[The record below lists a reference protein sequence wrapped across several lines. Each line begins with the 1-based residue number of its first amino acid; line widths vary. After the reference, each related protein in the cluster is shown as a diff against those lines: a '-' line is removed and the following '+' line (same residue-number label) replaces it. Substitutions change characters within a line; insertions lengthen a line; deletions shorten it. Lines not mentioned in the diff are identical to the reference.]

1 MANPTAR
8 EQELLELT
16 NRMRANPAA
25 ELPLLLNS
33 ADPQVVNALNYF
45 KVDRNLLATQWS
57 TLIAASPLAWSSQLN
72 DVAVAHNQKMIQY
85 DQQSHDVGLYDSAG
99 NLITA
104 YEPSFTGRFAA
115 VNYNFSYVGENIFAY
130 ADSTFATQASWA
142 IDWGGTAATGGIQ
155 NPAGHR
161 DNIMLSLFREAGFS
175 IIDEANPNTQVG
187 PLVVTGE
194 FGNRNALNGKA
205 WLLGVA
211 FQDTN
216 KNGWYEAGEG
226 LSDVQVEIT
235 GINGTTFSNKLTVGT
250 AGGYQYLLNPG
261 QYKID
266 FSRNGIVINSK
277 TTLISATA
285 PANVKIDIVLP
296 ILNNITATRND
307 YNGDGKSDILW
318 RNDYGSVALWQM
330 NGATVTSGS
339 LTSVPTI
346 DPSWKAA
353 GTGVFNGDG
362 KSDVLWRND
371 NGSVAVWRMNGS
383 TVVSS
388 SLTSTPSIDN
398 SWKAAGT
405 GDYNG
410 DGKSDILW
418 RNDNGSIAVW
428 TMDGATVTSSALTST
443 PSLDNS
449 WKVSGNSD
457 FNGDGKSDI
466 LWRND
471 DGSVALWQMNGAAI
485 TASTAVAKVATD
497 WKIAGT
503 GDFDGDSKA
512 DILWRN
518 DNGRVALWQMNGA
531 AITSSSLTSTPSQD
545 SSQTI
550 AGISDYNGDG
560 KADILWRKD
569 TGAVEIWQMNGSTV
583 VSSTLTSVAADGSN
597 WKIAAP
603 TI

>member
-33 ADPQVVNALNYF
+33 ADPGVVGSLSYF
-45 KVDRNLLATQWS
+45 NVDRNLLATQWS
-57 TLIAASPLAWSSQLN
+57 TLTATAPLAWSSQLN
-72 DVAVAHNQKMIQY
+72 DAAFAHNQKMIQY
-85 DQQSHDVGLYDSAG
+85 DQQSHHVGVYDSLG
-99 NLITA
+99 NFIA
-104 YEPSFTGRFAA
+104 YEPNLSGRVSA
-115 VNYNFSYVGENIFAY
+115 VNYNLTNVGENIFAY
-130 ADSTFATQASWA
+130 AESAFQAHASFA

-161 DNIMLSLFREAGFS
+161 VAIMSSNYRELGLS
-175 IIDEANPNTQVG
+175 ITDETSPSTGVG
-187 PLVVTGE
+187 PLVVTQN
-194 FGNRNALNGKA
+194 FGNRSALNGKA

-216 KNGWYEAGEG
+216 KDGWYDAGEG

-285 PANVKIDIVLP
+285 PANVKID
-296 ILNNITATRND
+296 LNNIAATRND
-307 YNGDGKSDILW
+307 FNGDGKSDILW
-318 RNDYGSVALWQM
+318 RNDFGSVAVWQM
-330 NGATVTSGS
+330 NGATVTAGS
-339 LTSVPTI
+339 LTSIPNI
-346 DPSWKAA
+346 DASWKAA
-353 GTGVFNGDG
+353 GTGDFNGDR
-362 KSDVLWRND
+362 KSDILWRNT
-371 NGSVAVWRMNGS
+371 NGSIALWTMDGA
-383 TVVSS
+383 TVKSS
-388 SLTSTPSIDN
+388 SLTSTPSLDH
-398 SWKAAGT
+398 SWTTAGT

-410 DGKSDILW
+410 DGKADILW
-418 RNDNGSIAVW
+418 RNTNGGIVVW
-428 TMDGATVTSSALTST
+428 TMDGATMTSSSKTST
-443 PSLDNS
+443 PSLDPS
-449 WKVSGNSD
+449 WKVAGNSD

-485 TASTAVAKVATD
+485 TASTAVAKVSTD

-503 GDFDGDSKA
+503 GDFNGDGKA

-518 DNGRVALWQMNGA
+518 DNGTISLWQMDGA
-531 AITSSSLTSTPSQD
+531 TLVAGNKTSTSSLD
-545 SSQTI
+545 SSWNV
-550 AGISDYNGDG
+550 AGIGDYNGDG
-560 KADILWRKD
+560 KSDILWRNAGGTAVVWTMD
-569 TGAVEIWQMNGSTV
+569 GANV
-583 VSSTLTSVAADGSN
+583 VSSALTSVAADGN
-597 WKIAAP
+597 GWKVAAP
-603 TI
+603 II

>member
-1 MANPTAR
+1 MANPNAR

-250 AGGYQYLLNPG
+250 AGGYQDLLNPG

-285 PANVKIDIVLP
+285 PANVKID
-296 ILNNITATRND
+296 LNNIAATRND
-307 YNGDGKSDILW
+307 FNGDGKSDILW
-318 RNDYGSVALWQM
+318 RNDFGSVAVWQM
-330 NGATVTSGS
+330 NGATVTAGS
-339 LTSVPTI
+339 LTSIPNI
-346 DPSWKAA
+346 DASWKAA
-353 GTGVFNGDG
+353 GTGDFNGDR
-362 KSDVLWRND
+362 KSDILWRNT
-371 NGSVAVWRMNGS
+371 NGSIALWTMDGA
-383 TVVSS
+383 TVKSS
-388 SLTSTPSIDN
+388 SLTSTPSLDH
-398 SWKAAGT
+398 SWTTAGT

-410 DGKSDILW
+410 DGKADILW
-418 RNDNGSIAVW
+418 RNTNGGIVVW
-428 TMDGATVTSSALTST
+428 TMDGATMTSSSKTST
-443 PSLDNS
+443 PSLDPS
-449 WKVSGNSD
+449 WKVAGNSD

-485 TASTAVAKVATD
+485 TASTAVAKVSTD

-503 GDFDGDSKA
+503 GDFNGDGKA

-518 DNGRVALWQMNGA
+518 DNGTISLWQMDGA
-531 AITSSSLTSTPSQD
+531 TLVAGNKTSTSSLD
-545 SSQTI
+545 SSWNV
-550 AGISDYNGDG
+550 AGIGDYNGDG
-560 KADILWRKD
+560 KSDILWRNAGGTAVVWTMD
-569 TGAVEIWQMNGSTV
+569 GANV
-583 VSSTLTSVAADGSN
+583 VSSALTSVAADGN
-597 WKIAAP
+597 GWKVAAP
-603 TI
+603 II